1 MIDQHFDVV
10 KEQWA
15 DILWFDETLRDKK
28 NPLCEIGCDSQTRR
42 GGLNENK

>member
-15 DILWFDETLRDKK
+15 DILWFDETLGDKK
-28 NPLCEIGCDSQTRR
+28 TRYVKSVVTVKP
-42 GGLNENK
+42 GEVA